1 MTIRT
6 VNQSTAHSAKLF
18 LGGSLGSMG
27 LALLLLP
34 VAGIKPD
41 GCGRC
46 RACRAISTLTTLGC
60 EYYLP
65 VGGLLRTPMRSSY
78 KRLGV
83 IAGFLVILAL
93 LAINTAILRH
103 QLAIQVGNQEW
114 FSHSRRVVQELRTIE
129 SLLKD
134 AETGQRGYLY
144 TEKPDYLQPYK
155 LAIGPIDSHLDR
167 LTAEIGNNPS
177 EQIQAANLRT
187 LIHQKL
193 AELAQTIS
201 LYQAGDA
208 AGAKAL
214 VMSDKGFSIMES
226 IRSVVG
232 QMEQEETS
240 VGELRRT
247 TYRES
252 IRITFACI
260 YAASAIAALGI
271 ILLALFIMRE
281 SERRERD
288 AAALRQSEEWFR
300 VTLSSI
306 GDGVI
311 VTDQQGLVSFL
322 NPVAERLTGTSLAQA
337 KGEKIGDVFP
347 IFSETTNKAA
357 ENPVDKV
364 LELGC
369 VVGLANHTVLRH
381 REGHLLP
388 IEDSAAPIRDGGGR
402 VIGVV
407 LVFHDASRERSL
419 QEVLRRTEKL
429 ATAARLAA
437 TVSHEINNP
446 LEAIGNLIFLA
457 RNNPDAPDKVTEQ
470 LELAERELA
479 RVSHITRQTL
489 GFYRESASPTSI
501 HLPTLIES
509 VLTLYSNKL
518 QIKQIQIQLAL
529 EDCPTITGLAGELQ
543 QLVSNIVS
551 NAIDAVPVKGTLKID
566 ASPIKLADSD
576 LIRLNV
582 EDDGPGIAPENLKRI
597 FDPFFTT
604 KKDVGTG
611 LGLWVCKEI
620 AERHGGSVQ
629 VRSKNGNENGAR
641 GAIFTVLLPYESQ
654 QQ

>member
-1 MTIRT
+1 
-6 VNQSTAHSAKLF
+6 
-18 LGGSLGSMG
+18 
-27 LALLLLP
+27 
-34 VAGIKPD
+34 
-41 GCGRC
+41 
-46 RACRAISTLTTLGC
+46 
-60 EYYLP
+60 
-65 VGGLLRTPMRSSY
+65 MRSTY

-103 QLAIQVGNQEW
+103 QLAVQVGNQEW
-114 FSHSRRVVQELRTIE
+114 FSHSRRVVQELGATE

-134 AETGQRGYLY
+134 AEDGQRGYLY
-144 TEKPDYLQPYK
+144 AEKPDYLGPYRR
-155 LAIGPIDSHLDR
+155 AIGQIDSHLDN
-167 LTAEIGNNPS
+167 LTVEIGDSPR
-177 EQIQAANLRT
+177 QQTQVANLRA

-201 LYQAGDA
+201 LYQSGDA

-214 VMSDKGFSIMES
+214 VMSDEGFNLMES
-226 IRSVVG
+226 IRSLVS
-232 QMEQEETS
+232 QMEQEETR
-240 VGELRRT
+240 VGELRRGA
-247 TYRES
+247 YRKS
-252 IRITFACI
+252 IRITVACI

-271 ILLALFIMRE
+271 ILLGVFIMRE

-311 VTDQQGLVSFL
+311 VTDDQGLVSFL

-337 KGEKIGDVFP
+337 KGERIEDVFP
-347 IFSETTNKAA
+347 IFSEVTNKPA
-357 ENPVDKV
+357 ENPVEKV
-364 LELGC
+364 LALGG

-388 IEDSAAPIRDGGGR
+388 IEDSAAPIRDGAGKL
-402 VIGVV
+402 IGVV
-407 LVFHDASRERSL
+407 LVFHDASRERSV

-446 LEAIGNLIFLA
+446 LEAVGNLIFLA
-457 RNNPDAPDKVTEQ
+457 KNNPDVPDKVTEQ
-470 LELAERELA
+470 LKLAERELA

-509 VLTLYSNKL
+509 VLTLYSNKV

-529 EDCPTITGLAGELQ
+529 EDCPAITGLAGELQ
-543 QLVSNIVS
+543 QLVSNIIS
-551 NAIDAVPVKGTLKID
+551 NAIDAAPVKGTLKID
-566 ASPIKLADSD
+566 ASPVRLADSD
-576 LIRLNV
+576 LIRLNI

-629 VRSKNGNENGAR
+629 VRSKNENGSENGAR
-641 GAIFTVLLPYESQ
+641 GAIFTVLLPYGESLQ
-654 QQ
+654 Q

>member
-1 MTIRT
+1 
-6 VNQSTAHSAKLF
+6 
-18 LGGSLGSMG
+18 
-27 LALLLLP
+27 
-34 VAGIKPD
+34 
-41 GCGRC
+41 
-46 RACRAISTLTTLGC
+46 
-60 EYYLP
+60 
-65 VGGLLRTPMRSSY
+65 MRSIH

-83 IAGFLVILAL
+83 ITGFLIILAL

-103 QLAIQVGNQEW
+103 QLAVQVGNQEW
-114 FSHSRRVVQELRTIE
+114 FSHSRRVVQELRTTE
-129 SLLKD
+129 SLVKD

-144 TEKPDYLQPYK
+144 TQKLDYLAPYN
-155 LAIGPIDSHLDR
+155 LAIGQIDPHLDH
-167 LTAEIGNNPS
+167 LTVEIGDNPRQ
-177 EQIQAANLRT
+177 QIQVANLRV

-201 LYQAGDA
+201 LYQSGDA

-214 VMSDKGFSIMES
+214 VISDKGFNIMES
-226 IRSVVG
+226 IRSLVS
-232 QMEQEETS
+232 QMEQEETR

-247 TYRES
+247 TYQKS
-252 IRITFACI
+252 IRITVACI
-260 YAASAIAALGI
+260 YAASVIAALGI
-271 ILLALFIMRE
+271 ILLGLSIIRE
-281 SERRERD
+281 IERRERD

-311 VTDQQGLVSFL
+311 ATDDQGLVSFL

-347 IFSETTNKAA
+347 IFSEVTNKPA
-357 ENPVDKV
+357 ENPVEKV
-364 LELGC
+364 LASGG
-369 VVGLANHTVLRH
+369 VVGLANHTALRH

-388 IEDSAAPIRDGGGR
+388 IEDSAAPIRDDAGKL
-402 VIGVV
+402 IGVV

-457 RNNPDAPDKVTEQ
+457 RNNPNVPDTVTEQ
-470 LELAERELA
+470 LKLAEGELA

-489 GFYRESASPTSI
+489 GFYRESVSPTSV

-529 EDCPTITGLAGELQ
+529 EDCPTITGLAGEIQ
-543 QLVSNIVS
+543 QLVSNIIS

-566 ASPIKLADSD
+566 ASPVKAADSN
-576 LIRLNV
+576 LVRLDI

-620 AERHGGSVQ
+620 AERHGGSIQVQ
-629 VRSKNGNENGAR
+629 SKNENGSR
-641 GAIFTVLLPYESQ
+641 GAIFTVLLPYEESTRQ
-654 QQ
+654 

>member
-1 MTIRT
+1 
-6 VNQSTAHSAKLF
+6 
-18 LGGSLGSMG
+18 
-27 LALLLLP
+27 
-34 VAGIKPD
+34 
-41 GCGRC
+41 
-46 RACRAISTLTTLGC
+46 
-60 EYYLP
+60 
-65 VGGLLRTPMRSSY
+65 MRSID

-83 IAGFLVILAL
+83 ITGFLIILAL

-103 QLAIQVGNQEW
+103 QLAVQVGNQEW
-114 FSHSRRVVQELRTIE
+114 FSHSRRVVQELRTTE
-129 SLLKD
+129 SLVKD

-144 TEKPDYLQPYK
+144 TGKLDYLAPYN
-155 LAIGPIDSHLDR
+155 LATRQIDPHLDN
-167 LTAEIGNNPS
+167 LTVEIGDNPRQ
-177 EQIQAANLRT
+177 QIQVANLRV
-187 LIHQKL
+187 LIHEKL

-201 LYQAGDA
+201 LYQSGDT

-214 VMSDKGFSIMES
+214 VTSGKGFNIMES
-226 IRSVVG
+226 IRSLVS
-232 QMEQEETS
+232 QMEQEETR
-240 VGELRRT
+240 VGELRGT
-247 TYRES
+247 TYQKS
-252 IRITFACI
+252 IRITVACI
-260 YAASAIAALGI
+260 YAASAVAALGI
-271 ILLALFIMRE
+271 ILLGLAIIRE
-281 SERRERD
+281 NERRERD
-288 AAALRQSEEWFR
+288 AAALRQSEECFR

-311 VTDQQGLVSFL
+311 ATDDQGLVTFL

-347 IFSETTNKAA
+347 IFSEVTNKPA
-357 ENPVDKV
+357 ENPVEKV
-364 LELGC
+364 LAAGC
-369 VVGLANHTVLRH
+369 VVSLANHTALRH
-381 REGHLLP
+381 REGHLLA
-388 IEDSAAPIRDGGGR
+388 IEDSAAPIRDDAGKL
-402 VIGVV
+402 IGVV

-457 RNNPDAPDKVTEQ
+457 RNNPDVPDTVTEQ
-470 LELAERELA
+470 LKLAEGELA

-489 GFYRESASPTSI
+489 GFYRESASPTSV

-529 EDCPTITGLAGELQ
+529 EDCPTITALAGEIQ
-543 QLVSNIVS
+543 QLVSNIIS

-566 ASPIKLADSD
+566 ASPVKLADSD
-576 LIRLNV
+576 LVRLDI

-604 KKDVGTG
+604 KKDVGNG

-620 AERHGGSVQ
+620 AERHRGSIQVQ
-629 VRSKNGNENGAR
+629 SKNENGTR
-641 GAIFTVLLPYESQ
+641 GAIFTVLLPYEESMQ
-654 QQ
+654 Q

>member
-1 MTIRT
+1 
-6 VNQSTAHSAKLF
+6 
-18 LGGSLGSMG
+18 
-27 LALLLLP
+27 
-34 VAGIKPD
+34 
-41 GCGRC
+41 
-46 RACRAISTLTTLGC
+46 
-60 EYYLP
+60 
-65 VGGLLRTPMRSSY
+65 MRSIH

-83 IAGFLVILAL
+83 ITGFLIILAL

-103 QLAIQVGNQEW
+103 QLAVQVGNQEW
-114 FSHSRRVVQELRTIE
+114 FSHSRRVVQELRTTE
-129 SLLKD
+129 SLVKD

-144 TEKPDYLQPYK
+144 TEKPDYLAPYSV
-155 LAIGPIDSHLDR
+155 AIGQIDSHLDH
-167 LTAEIGNNPS
+167 LTVEIGDNPRQ
-177 EQIQAANLRT
+177 QIQVANLRV

-201 LYQAGDA
+201 LYQSGDA

-214 VMSDKGFSIMES
+214 VISDKGFNIMES
-226 IRSVVG
+226 IRSLVS
-232 QMEQEETS
+232 QMEQEETR

-247 TYRES
+247 TYQKS
-252 IRITFACI
+252 IRITVACI
-260 YAASAIAALGI
+260 YAASVIAALGI
-271 ILLALFIMRE
+271 ILLGLSIIRE
-281 SERRERD
+281 IERRERD

-311 VTDQQGLVSFL
+311 ATDDQGLVSFL

-337 KGEKIGDVFP
+337 RGEKIGDVFP
-347 IFSETTNKAA
+347 IFSEVTNKPA
-357 ENPVDKV
+357 ENPVEKV
-364 LELGC
+364 LASGC
-369 VVGLANHTVLRH
+369 VVALANHTALRH
-381 REGHLLP
+381 REGHLLS
-388 IEDSAAPIRDGGGR
+388 IEDSAAPIRDDAGKL
-402 VIGVV
+402 IGVV

-457 RNNPDAPDKVTEQ
+457 RNNPNVPDTVTEQ
-470 LELAERELA
+470 LKLAEGELA

-518 QIKQIQIQLAL
+518 QIKQIQIQLAF

-543 QLVSNIVS
+543 QLVSNIIS
-551 NAIDAVPVKGTLKID
+551 NAIDAAPVKGTLKID
-566 ASPIKLADSD
+566 ASPVRLADSD
-576 LIRLNV
+576 LIRLNI

-629 VRSKNGNENGAR
+629 VRSKNGSENGAR
-641 GAIFTVLLPYESQ
+641 GAIFTVLLPYGESLQ
-654 QQ
+654 Q

>member
-1 MTIRT
+1 
-6 VNQSTAHSAKLF
+6 
-18 LGGSLGSMG
+18 
-27 LALLLLP
+27 
-34 VAGIKPD
+34 
-41 GCGRC
+41 
-46 RACRAISTLTTLGC
+46 
-60 EYYLP
+60 
-65 VGGLLRTPMRSSY
+65 MRSTY

-103 QLAIQVGNQEW
+103 QLAVQVGNQEW
-114 FSHSRRVVQELRTIE
+114 FSHSRRVVQELGATE

-134 AETGQRGYLY
+134 AEDGQRGYLY
-144 TEKPDYLQPYK
+144 AEKPDYLGPYRR
-155 LAIGPIDSHLDR
+155 AIGQIDSHLDN
-167 LTAEIGNNPS
+167 LTVEIGDSPR
-177 EQIQAANLRT
+177 QQTQVANLRA

-201 LYQAGDA
+201 LYQSGDA

-214 VMSDKGFSIMES
+214 VMSDEGFNLMES
-226 IRSVVG
+226 IRSLVS
-232 QMEQEETS
+232 QMEQEETR
-240 VGELRRT
+240 VGELRRAA
-247 TYRES
+247 YRKS
-252 IRITFACI
+252 IRITVACI

-271 ILLALFIMRE
+271 ILLGVFIMRE

-311 VTDQQGLVSFL
+311 VTDDQGLVSFL

-337 KGEKIGDVFP
+337 KGERIEDVFP
-347 IFSETTNKAA
+347 IFSEVTNKPA
-357 ENPVDKV
+357 ENPVEKV
-364 LELGC
+364 LALGG
-369 VVGLANHTVLRH
+369 VVGLANHTVLRN

-388 IEDSAAPIRDGGGR
+388 IEDSAAPIRDGAGKL
-402 VIGVV
+402 IGVV
-407 LVFHDASRERSL
+407 LVFHDASRERSV

-446 LEAIGNLIFLA
+446 LEAVGNLIFLA
-457 RNNPDAPDKVTEQ
+457 KNNPDVPDKVTEQ
-470 LELAERELA
+470 LKLAERELA

-489 GFYRESASPTSI
+489 GFYRESASPTSV

-509 VLTLYSNKL
+509 VLTLYSNKV

-529 EDCPTITGLAGELQ
+529 EDCPAITGLAGELQ
-543 QLVSNIVS
+543 QLVSNIIS

-566 ASPIKLADSD
+566 ASPVRLADSD
-576 LIRLNV
+576 LIRLNI

-629 VRSKNGNENGAR
+629 VRSKNENGSENGAR
-641 GAIFTVLLPYESQ
+641 GAIFTVLLPYGESLQ
-654 QQ
+654 Q